1 MRVHHGCMQRHGACS
16 HGGRGGGGGGGG
28 PFDSPDSIALRQ
40 ATGHAWEKGY
50 LTGAAWHALGLP
62 GYPAALVAKLVKS
75 VVIMQTN
82 P

>member
-16 HGGRGGGGGGGG
+16 HGARGGGGGGVK
-28 PFDSPDSIALRQ
+28 FDPSNSLALRQ
-40 ATGHAWEKGY
+40 ATGHAREYGY
-50 LTGAAWHALGLP
+50 PTGAAWHALGLP

>member
-1 MRVHHGCMQRHGACS
+1 VSTMAACRDM
-16 HGGRGGGGGGGG
+16 GPARMEAGGGGGGGG
-28 PFDSPDSIALRQ
+28 PIATPDSIALRQ